1 MLTEPDIFISYSR
14 EDRPIARMFADALGQ
29 EGFEVWWDAALHSG
43 ETFDEVIER
52 NLRAAKAVVVLWS
65 PRSCASRWVRAE
77 ATLADRRGRL
87 APAIIEACDRPIIF
101 ELTHTAELSHWS
113 GDRGDAAWG
122 QFVADLKRLVSENL
136 VAESRIAGRK
146 EPLPDKTGP
155 EPKAGFAVP
164 APAIAAEPPA
174 SPAATSTAA
183 KAESRFGGRT
193 TAFPALATA
202 DEDDDFDDGAQ
213 TQLYAYADNPFAQKE
228 QHVLEMLDLGGG
240 SGLDSF
246 AIGPLGVRIGRSAPA
261 DVVLADPRISRAHC
275 EVTFA
280 DGEVIVSDLDS
291 TNGTFVD
298 DQRVDGTAPLPVGS
312 ILQVGGIRLVHEVRA
327 PAGAN

>member
-14 EDRPIARMFADALGQ
+14 EDRPTARMFADALGQ

-113 GDRGDAAWG
+113 GDRSDIAWA

-136 VAESRIAGRK
+136 VAESRIAGHK
-146 EPLPDKTGP
+146 EPLP
-155 EPKAGFAVP
+155 EPKAEPAALAPVP
-164 APAIAAEPPA
+164 APMIKPQAPA
-174 SPAATSTAA
+174 SH
-183 KAESRFGGRT
+183 AESRFGGRT
-193 TAFPALATA
+193 TAFPALAG
-202 DEDDDFDDGAQ
+202 DDDDGAQ

-228 QHVLEMLDLGGG
+228 QHVLEMLDFGDGA
-240 SGLDSF
+240 DCF

-261 DVVLADPRISRAHC
+261 DVVLADPRISRTHC

-298 DQRVDGTAPLPVGS
+298 DERVEGTAPLPVGS

-327 PAGAN
+327 PAGAR

>member
-14 EDRPIARMFADALGQ
+14 EDRPTARLFADALGQ

-87 APAIIEACDRPIIF
+87 APAIIETCDRPIIF
-101 ELTHTAELSHWS
+101 ELTHTAELAHWN
-113 GDRGDAAWG
+113 GDRSDLAWG

-136 VAESRIAGRK
+136 VAESRIAGHK
-146 EPLPDKTGP
+146 ETPPPIKTEIKP
-155 EPKAGFAVP
+155 EPAPPQPMPIVTAK
-164 APAIAAEPPA
+164 APA
-174 SPAATSTAA
+174 TR
-183 KAESRFGGRT
+183 AESRFGGRT
-193 TAFPALATA
+193 TAFPGLG
-202 DEDDDFDDGAQ
+202 DDDDEGAQ
-213 TQLYAYADNPFAQKE
+213 TQLYAYADSPFAQKE
-228 QHVLEMLDLGGG
+228 QHVLEMLDLGDGA
-240 SGLDSF
+240 DWF

-261 DVVLADPRISRAHC
+261 DVVLADPRISRSHC
-275 EVTFA
+275 EVLFE
-280 DGEVIVSDLDS
+280 DGEVIVADLDS

-327 PAGAN
+327 PVSAR